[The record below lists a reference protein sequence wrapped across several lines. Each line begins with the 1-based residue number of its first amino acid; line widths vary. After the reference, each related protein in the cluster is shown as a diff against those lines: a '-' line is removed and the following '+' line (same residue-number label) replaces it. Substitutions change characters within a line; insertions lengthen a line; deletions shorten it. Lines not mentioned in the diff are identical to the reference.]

1 MLPLGIGDI
10 HDTQYMLHTHAGW
23 LAIHC
28 MIEGLPYACTGPRP
42 RDKILIDMM
51 GVCQLEG
58 QLAHVR
64 RVNRGTPLWEEE
76 AHLGTKAS
84 MEHLV
89 FQPHSHC

>member
-42 RDKILIDMM
+42 RDKIIIDMIE
-51 GVCQLEG
+51 VC
-58 QLAHVR
+58 
-64 RVNRGTPLWEEE
+64 
-76 AHLGTKAS
+76 
-84 MEHLV
+84 
-89 FQPHSHC
+89 